1 MAVLGEEVAA
11 LITNSLYGRRSYM
24 KSFCVAG
31 RGKAQMVVRENALP
45 RRWIGMSVLALATSA
60 ICVNAFLPP
69 NSANMKHMDR
79 RDGPGKRKVSRK
91 APIFEN
97 TTRSYHLKG
106 CGWISLLYTPHNT

>member
-1 MAVLGEEVAA
+1 
-11 LITNSLYGRRSYM
+11 
-24 KSFCVAG
+24 
-31 RGKAQMVVRENALP
+31 
-45 RRWIGMSVLALATSA
+45 MSVLALATSA

-106 CGWISLLYTPHNT
+106 VAGGHLSDIRLIIRKKLSARLPDG